1 MTEYKKKTRLY
12 KVYHIRELGNTE
24 VSEGY
29 IGITRRSLSYR
40 LSQHRCSPRPIGII
54 LRTGIPV
61 EIVQLGVNVPKEDA
75 LYQEG
80 VLRPKMNMGWN
91 VLCGGNRSNPE
102 WRKTTGRNT
111 KFCKGHEPH
120 NTGRGEMFELTS
132 PEGTVYR
139 PEVFTVFCREHNLA
153 QHNLRKVAKGLR
165 KHSSGWIAR
174 KIG

>member
-1 MTEYKKKTRLY
+1 MSEYKKKTRLY

-29 IGITRRSLSYR
+29 IGITRRSLPYR
-40 LSQHRCSPRPIGII
+40 LSQHRHSKRPIGII

-61 EIVQLGVNVPKEDA
+61 EIIQIGSNVPKEDA
-75 LYQEG
+75 LYMEG

-91 VLCGGNRSNPE
+91 VMCGGNRSNPE
-102 WRKTTGRNT
+102 WRKNTGVNAQ
-111 KFCKGHEPH
+111 FCKGHEPH
-120 NTGRGEMFELTS
+120 NTGNGERYELTS

-139 PEVFTVFCREHNLA
+139 PEIFTIFCRDNKLC
-153 QHNLRKVAKGLR
+153 QSNIRKVAKGLR
-165 KHSSGWIAR
+165 KHSSGWTAR